1 MGSNS
6 STEQKKESKDA
17 SVQVNEDGG
26 FHLVEFHL
34 PSASYGVTFL
44 LLVIGLAFLFYIAY
58 RRCVVEPR
66 KKRDRLPIWLSQLR
80 HQQLQQQA
88 WDTDR
93 FVELRPAAGMAP
105 NPEPAARQ
113 LPAAV

>member
-1 MGSNS
+1 MGANS
-6 STEQKKESKDA
+6 SKDEKKEAKDA
-17 SVQVNEDGG
+17 SVQLNEDRG

-34 PSASYGVTFL
+34 PSASYGVTFIL
-44 LLVIGLAFLFYIAY
+44 LLISVAFLFYIAY

-80 HQQLQQQA
+80 QQQQQM
-88 WDTDR
+88 WDTNR
-93 FVELRPAAGMAP
+93 FVELRQAPPA
-105 NPEPAARQ
+105 NPEPARQ